1 MALGS
6 TLEPLRGARAAR
18 TWVLPAA
25 GLVLTAALA
34 TPILVVLA
42 SVFVPTEGAWARLAA
57 LTLPSYIANTV
68 WLLLG
73 VGAGVLIVGVGTAWI
88 ITMYRFPGS
97 RMCEWILL
105 LPMAVPAYLLAYTY
119 ADLLQFTGP
128 VQTALRAW
136 FGWSRGDY
144 WFPEIRS
151 PGGAVAVMVFVLYPY
166 VYMLARA
173 AFLEQS
179 ASVLEASRTLGQG
192 AWRTFLGVAL
202 PLARPGIVAGLTLV
216 FMEVLADFGTVKHF
230 EVATFTTGIYL
241 TWFGLGSPV
250 GAAKLAAGLLAVVL
264 LILGLEQRLRGG
276 RRFHQTSA
284 RPVTPAAQRL
294 GGVRGVGALAA
305 CLLPPVVGFLIPGG
319 VLLQMTLDSGDAAL
333 GRSFGRLATN
343 TFGLAAVTA
352 GLAVVAAALIA
363 YGVRVGRGR
372 LTQLAARVAT
382 LGYAVPGSVIAVG
395 VMLPFGWIDNTVD
408 GWMRAAFGRP
418 TGLLLSGTVAAL
430 IFGYLVRFLAVSFN
444 AVEAGLSRIRPSM
457 EEVAQTL
464 GHGPGSTL
472 WRVHA
477 PMMKGSLLTAVLL
490 VFVDTLKELPATLI
504 LRPFNFETLALRVY
518 RLASDERL
526 AQASTAAL
534 TIVGVGIVPVI
545 VLSMAIAR
553 SPAITRSHAVAR
565 AQPGRGQDAR
575 GPRRP

>member
-1 MALGS
+1 MALAA
-6 TLEPLRGARAAR
+6 TPPTHGAERATR
-18 TWVLPAA
+18 LWLLPAA
-25 GLVLTAALA
+25 GFALAAALA
-34 TPILVVLA
+34 TPVLVVLA
-42 SVFVPTEGAWARLAA
+42 SVFAPTDGAWARLAG
-57 LTLPSYIANTV
+57 LTLPQYVANTI

-73 VGAGVLIVGVGTAWI
+73 VGAGVLVVGVGTAWLV
-88 ITMYRFPGS
+88 TMYRFPGS
-97 RMCEWILL
+97 RVCEWILL

-128 VQTALRAW
+128 VQTALREW
-136 FGWSRGDY
+136 FGWQRGDY

-151 PGGAVAVMVFVLYPY
+151 VGGAIAVMTFVLYPY
-166 VYMLARA
+166 VYMLART

-179 ASVLEASRTLGQG
+179 ASVLEASRTLGQS
-192 AWRTFLGVAL
+192 AWRTFAGVAL

-230 EVATFTTGIYL
+230 ELATFTTGIYL
-241 TWFGLGSPV
+241 TWFGLGSPI
-250 GAAKLAAGLLAVVL
+250 GAAKLAAGLLMVVL
-264 LILGLEQRLRGG
+264 IVLGLEQRMRGG
-276 RRFHQTSA
+276 RRFHRTSP
-284 RPVTPAAQRL
+284 RPVTPAAHRL
-294 GGVRGVGALAA
+294 GGLSGAGALIA
-305 CLLPPVVGFLIPGG
+305 CLLPPAVGFFIPGG
-319 VLLQMTLDSGDAAL
+319 VLARMSVIGGDSAV
-333 GRSFGRLATN
+333 GRNFGQLASN
-343 TFGLAAVTA
+343 TFGLAATTA
-352 GLAVVAAALIA
+352 GLAVLVAAFIA
-363 YGVRVGRGR
+363 YGARLGRGVLPR
-372 LTQLAARVAT
+372 LAARVAT
-382 LGYAVPGSVIAVG
+382 LGYAVPGAVIAVG
-395 VMLPFGWIDNTVD
+395 VMLPLGRIDNAID
-408 GWMRAAFGRP
+408 AWARSLFDRP

-430 IFGYLVRFLAVSFN
+430 IFGYLVRFLAVAFN

-477 PMMKGSLLTAVLL
+477 PMMRGSLLTAALL

-534 TIVGVGIVPVI
+534 TIVGVGIIPVI

-553 SPAITRSHAVAR
+553 SPSVAR
-565 AQPGRGQDAR
+565 SPAAPRGGGR
-575 GPRRP
+575 P

>member
-1 MALGS
+1 MAVGS
-6 TLEPLRGARAAR
+6 SLEGAGTRRPHTFA
-18 TWVLPAA
+18 LPGA
-25 GLVLTAALA
+25 GLALTALLA
-34 TPILVVLA
+34 MPVVVVLA
-42 SVFVPTEGAWARLAA
+42 SLFVPTEGAWARLAA
-57 LTLPSYIANTV
+57 LTLPQYILNTL

-73 VGAGVLIVGVGTAWI
+73 VGAGVLVVGVGTAWI
-88 ITMYRFPGS
+88 VTAYRFPASGA
-97 RMCEWILL
+97 CQWLLL

-136 FGWSRGDY
+136 FAWNRSDY

-151 PGGAVAVMVFVLYPY
+151 TGGAVAVLIFVLYPY
-166 VYMLARA
+166 VYVLART

-192 AWRTFLGVAL
+192 GWRAFVRVAL
-202 PLARPGIVAGLTLV
+202 PLARPGVVAGLALV

-250 GAAKLAAGLLAVVL
+250 GAAKLAAGLLMVVL
-264 LILGLEQRLRGG
+264 LVLGLEQRLRGG
-276 RRFHQTSA
+276 RRYHHGSA
-284 RPVTPAAQRL
+284 RALTPAAQPL
-294 GGVRGVGALAA
+294 GGARGVGALIA
-305 CLLPPVVGFLIPGG
+305 CLIPPALGFFVPGG
-319 VLLQMTLDSGDAAL
+319 ALLRMTAAAGDAAL
-333 GRSFGRLATN
+333 GRHFGRLALN
-343 TFGLAAVTA
+343 TFALAAATA
-352 GLAVVAAALIA
+352 ALAVVVAAMIA
-363 YGVRVGRGR
+363 YGAR
-372 LTQLAARVAT
+372 LARSPVTRLAARVAT

-395 VMLPFGWIDNTVD
+395 VMLPFGWLDNTID
-408 GWMRAAFGRP
+408 AWMRAAFGRS

-430 IFGYLVRFLAVSFN
+430 LFAYVVRFLAVSFN

-477 PMMKGSLLTAVLL
+477 PMMKSSLLSAGLL

-534 TIVGVGIVPVI
+534 MIVGVGIIPVI
-545 VLSMAIAR
+545 VLSLAI
-553 SPAITRSHAVAR
+553 AR
-565 AQPGRGQDAR
+565 AQPGR
-575 GPRRP
+575 RP